1 MIQYAYLV
9 IEGPHDV
16 EFIGRFLKLKGFS
29 RVRMMSDLD
38 EFWQFLVPREFPY
51 AGDLLRRREV
61 SFGCV
66 RRTIHL

>member
-29 RVRMMSDLD
+29 RVRMMSELD
-38 EFWQFLVPREFPY
+38 EFWHQLVPREFPF
-51 AGDLLRRREV
+51 AGDLLGDIRN
-61 SFGCV
+61 SDIATYSAF
-66 RRTIHL
+66 